1 MLFGEFLAHRRVL
14 VSLLESRDAFPSKPI
29 PVLPV
34 GFVNT
39 RCPRCQR
46 VTSYLSLQV
55 TPLVTC
61 TWSNC
66 GYTWCESADQPVAGQ
81 ERSDFL

>member
-1 MLFGEFLAHRRVL
+1 M
-14 VSLLESRDAFPSKPI
+14 SLLRAEMHFLPKPI
-29 PVLPV
+29 PMQPV

-39 RCPRCQR
+39 RCPKCQR

-55 TPLVTC
+55 PPLVTC

-66 GYTWCESADQPVAGQ
+66 GYTWCESADQRVAAQ
-81 ERSDFL
+81 DRSDFL

>member
-1 MLFGEFLAHRRVL
+1 MHFL
-14 VSLLESRDAFPSKPI
+14 PKPI
-29 PVLPV
+29 PMQPV

-39 RCPRCQR
+39 RCPKCQR

-55 TPLVTC
+55 TSLVTC

-66 GYTWCESADQPVAGQ
+66 GYTWCESADQRVAGQ
-81 ERSDFL
+81 DRPDFQ